1 MIIPF
6 TFFFGV
12 VGYLYYRSKDE
23 VDLVERDQLYYS
35 NEIKEEDDLYDD
47 LEDLFI

>member
-23 VDLVERDQLYYS
+23 VDLVEGNQLYNS
-35 NEIKEEDDLYDD
+35 SEIKEEDDLYDD